1 MGKIFDYDGVPVL
14 HTTSGDLKG
23 YFYDGVYIYKGIP
36 YAYADR
42 FQMPVPSKWN
52 GVKDATN
59 YGFVC
64 PLQNQDTPNG
74 ELMVPHRYWPQD
86 EHCQSLNIWTNKL
99 DPEAK
104 KPVLVWFHGGG
115 YAAGSS
121 IEQVAYDGVSIAKK
135 GDSILVSVNHRLNI
149 LGYLDLSPF
158 GEKYKNSA
166 NAGHA
171 DMVAALQ
178 WVHDNIALFGGDPEN
193 VTIFGQSGGG
203 MKVIDLMQIPSADGL
218 FQKGLV
224 MSGVM
229 EGDPLGAGEKDGTEI
244 VTAMMKELG
253 FDDEKIVLLEDAI
266 RHKADDEKLKKIR
279 RFSNENDPLY
289 IIFTSG
295 STGNPKGVMT
305 SHHSLMCYIE
315 AYTLVMRIDDKDIL
329 GNQSPLDYIAA
340 IRDIYIPLLCGS
352 STVIIPKMCFSS
364 PAKLFDFMNEK
375 KITSVGWSVSAL
387 TVPVSLGAFEH
398 GRPEYLKK
406 VCFSGSVM
414 PGKCLKQWQKNLP
427 DTLFVNQYGPTE
439 ATASCTYHIVTEKA
453 EDDTVLPIGLPYK
466 NYRVF
471 LLNEDGTATKQG
483 AEGEICVSGPILAL
497 GYYNDPE
504 RTAASFIQ
512 NPLNKAYNELIYKT
526 GDIGVMREDGVI
538 EFHGRMDRQIKH
550 LGHRVELDE
559 VELAAGRVDG
569 VNECS
574 VVYNKEKET
583 IWLFYTGM
591 ATVKEIAVELRK
603 YLPGFMVPRKIKNLE
618 EIPRLPN
625 GKIDI
630 NTLKAMSNN

>member
-42 FQMPVPSKWN
+42 FQMPVPSKWD

-203 MKVIDLMQIPSADGL
+203 PKKGDYFYGNPFDAGFREHAHQIPMMIGT
-218 FQKGLV
+218 V
-224 MSGVM
+224 Y
-229 EGDPLGAGEKDGTEI
+229 GEFATFAPAAYDKNKLTAEEI
-244 VTAMMKELG
+244 
-253 FDDEKIVLLEDAI
+253 LEI
-266 RHKADDEKLKKIR
+266 LKKVYGDNAEKVLDA
-279 RFSNENDPLY
+279 F
-289 IIFTSG
+289 
-295 STGNPKGVMT
+295 K
-305 SHHSLMCYIE
+305 E
-315 AYTLVMRIDDKDIL
+315 AYPEKNGVDVLAIDRAMRE
-329 GNQSPLDYIAA
+329 P
-340 IRDIYIPLLCGS
+340 
-352 STVIIPKMCFSS
+352 TVKL
-364 PAKLFDFMNEK
+364 AKLFAKGGGKAYLYNFALEFPFQNGKPAWHCSDIPYFFGNSDLVE
-375 KITSVGWSVSAL
+375 ICGIPDVSDKLESEIFGAL
-387 TVPVSLGAFEH
+387 LAFAKNGTPDHEGLPH
-398 GRPEYLKK
+398 WPE
-406 VCFSGSVM
+406 
-414 PGKCLKQWQKNLP
+414 
-427 DTLFVNQYGPTE
+427 TE
-439 ATASCTYHIVTEKA
+439 AEDADTMVFDKKTEVKHNYDDKVFA
-453 EDDTVLPIGLPYK
+453 EINKVLKPW
-466 NYRVF
+466 
-471 LLNEDGTATKQG
+471 
-483 AEGEICVSGPILAL
+483 
-497 GYYNDPE
+497 
-504 RTAASFIQ
+504 SFMDMMTDNIQ
-512 NPLNKAYNELIYKT
+512 
-526 GDIGVMREDGVI
+526 
-538 EFHGRMDRQIKH
+538 H
-550 LGHRVELDE
+550 
-559 VELAAGRVDG
+559 
-569 VNECS
+569 
-574 VVYNKEKET
+574 
-583 IWLFYTGM
+583 
-591 ATVKEIAVELRK
+591 
-603 YLPGFMVPRKIKNLE
+603 
-618 EIPRLPN
+618 
-625 GKIDI
+625 
-630 NTLKAMSNN
+630 

>member
-42 FQMPVPSKWN
+42 FQMPVPSKWD

-193 VTIFGQSGGG
+193 VTIFGQSGG
-203 MKVIDLMQIPSADGL
+203 P
-218 FQKGLV
+218 
-224 MSGVM
+224 
-229 EGDPLGAGEKDGTEI
+229 
-244 VTAMMKELG
+244 
-253 FDDEKIVLLEDAI
+253 
-266 RHKADDEKLKKIR
+266 
-279 RFSNENDPLY
+279 
-289 IIFTSG
+289 
-295 STGNPKGVMT
+295 
-305 SHHSLMCYIE
+305 
-315 AYTLVMRIDDKDIL
+315 
-329 GNQSPLDYIAA
+329 
-340 IRDIYIPLLCGS
+340 
-352 STVIIPKMCFSS
+352 
-364 PAKLFDFMNEK
+364 
-375 KITSVGWSVSAL
+375 TSVINADEYAGSRR
-387 TVPVSLGAFEH
+387 PV
-398 GRPEYLKK
+398 
-406 VCFSGSVM
+406 
-414 PGKCLKQWQKNLP
+414 
-427 DTLFVNQYGPTE
+427 
-439 ATASCTYHIVTEKA
+439 
-453 EDDTVLPIGLPYK
+453 
-466 NYRVF
+466 
-471 LLNEDGTATKQG
+471 
-483 AEGEICVSGPILAL
+483 
-497 GYYNDPE
+497 PE
-504 RTAASFIQ
+504 R
-512 NPLNKAYNELIYKT
+512 PCHE
-526 GDIGVMREDGVI
+526 RCDGRGSARRRRKRWNRDC
-538 EFHGRMDRQIKH
+538 HGN
-550 LGHRVELDE
+550 DE
-559 VELAAGRVDG
+559 R
-569 VNECS
+569 
-574 VVYNKEKET
+574 T
-583 IWLFYTGM
+583 WL
-591 ATVKEIAVELRK
+591 
-603 YLPGFMVPRKIKNLE
+603 
-618 EIPRLPN
+618 
-625 GKIDI
+625 
-630 NTLKAMSNN
+630 

>member
-178 WVHDNIALFGGDPEN
+178 WVHDNIAAFGGDPEN

-203 MKVIDLMQIPSADGL
+203 MKVWTLMQTPAADGL
-218 FQKGLV
+218 VHKGV
-224 MSGVM
+224 VQSGCIDHFVSGNST
-229 EGDPLGAGEKDGTEI
+229 EQNGKAIVTALLAELKLDDVKTLETIPYAQLAAAYNKVAPEVAKTGAYVGGNPLANDWYLGDPLEVGFTEHAKTIPVMVGTVLGEFSFMPALSEEEKADAALIDSMIEKRYGAEGKKLKEMFAEVYPDKDVSDVLFMDSIFRAPSTDFILKKAQHPESGTYSYMMTYTFPYDGGHIAWHCSEI
-244 VTAMMKELG
+244 PFVFHNTSLVAAYNEPGVT
-253 FDDEKIVLLEDAI
+253 DLLEKQMCDAWLNFA
-266 RHKADDEKLKKIR
+266 RDGKPSSEDLPEWPACTADDEATMIFDKKCEVRHNYDHELVALHKKLAP
-279 RFSNENDPLY
+279 SPWSHNDD
-289 IIFTSG
+289 
-295 STGNPKGVMT
+295 
-305 SHHSLMCYIE
+305 E
-315 AYTLVMRIDDKDIL
+315 EE
-329 GNQSPLDYIAA
+329 Q
-340 IRDIYIPLLCGS
+340 
-352 STVIIPKMCFSS
+352 
-364 PAKLFDFMNEK
+364 
-375 KITSVGWSVSAL
+375 
-387 TVPVSLGAFEH
+387 
-398 GRPEYLKK
+398 
-406 VCFSGSVM
+406 
-414 PGKCLKQWQKNLP
+414 Q
-427 DTLFVNQYGPTE
+427 
-439 ATASCTYHIVTEKA
+439 
-453 EDDTVLPIGLPYK
+453 
-466 NYRVF
+466 
-471 LLNEDGTATKQG
+471 
-483 AEGEICVSGPILAL
+483 
-497 GYYNDPE
+497 
-504 RTAASFIQ
+504 IQ
-512 NPLNKAYNELIYKT
+512 
-526 GDIGVMREDGVI
+526 
-538 EFHGRMDRQIKH
+538 H
-550 LGHRVELDE
+550 
-559 VELAAGRVDG
+559 
-569 VNECS
+569 
-574 VVYNKEKET
+574 
-583 IWLFYTGM
+583 
-591 ATVKEIAVELRK
+591 
-603 YLPGFMVPRKIKNLE
+603 
-618 EIPRLPN
+618 
-625 GKIDI
+625 
-630 NTLKAMSNN
+630 

>member
-42 FQMPVPSKWN
+42 FQMPVPSKWD

-203 MKVIDLMQIPSADGL
+203 PKKGDYFYGNPFDAGFREHAHQIPMMIGT
-218 FQKGLV
+218 V
-224 MSGVM
+224 Y
-229 EGDPLGAGEKDGTEI
+229 GEFATFAPAAYDKNKLTAEEI
-244 VTAMMKELG
+244 
-253 FDDEKIVLLEDAI
+253 LEI
-266 RHKADDEKLKKIR
+266 LKKVYGDNAEKVLDA
-279 RFSNENDPLY
+279 F
-289 IIFTSG
+289 
-295 STGNPKGVMT
+295 K
-305 SHHSLMCYIE
+305 E
-315 AYTLVMRIDDKDIL
+315 AYPEKNGVDVLAIDRAMRE
-329 GNQSPLDYIAA
+329 P
-340 IRDIYIPLLCGS
+340 
-352 STVIIPKMCFSS
+352 TVKL
-364 PAKLFDFMNEK
+364 AKLFAKGGGKAYLYNFALEFPFQHGKPAWHCSDIPYFFGNADLVE
-375 KITSVGWSVSAL
+375 ICGIPDVSDKLESEIFGAL
-387 TVPVSLGAFEH
+387 LAFAKNGTPDH
-398 GRPEYLKK
+398 AGLPHWPE
-406 VCFSGSVM
+406 V
-414 PGKCLKQWQKNLP
+414 
-427 DTLFVNQYGPTE
+427 E
-439 ATASCTYHIVTEKA
+439 A
-453 EDDTVLPIGLPYK
+453 EDADTMVFDRKTEVKHNYDDKVFAEINKVLKPW
-466 NYRVF
+466 
-471 LLNEDGTATKQG
+471 
-483 AEGEICVSGPILAL
+483 
-497 GYYNDPE
+497 
-504 RTAASFIQ
+504 SFMDMMADNIQ
-512 NPLNKAYNELIYKT
+512 
-526 GDIGVMREDGVI
+526 
-538 EFHGRMDRQIKH
+538 H
-550 LGHRVELDE
+550 
-559 VELAAGRVDG
+559 
-569 VNECS
+569 
-574 VVYNKEKET
+574 
-583 IWLFYTGM
+583 
-591 ATVKEIAVELRK
+591 
-603 YLPGFMVPRKIKNLE
+603 
-618 EIPRLPN
+618 
-625 GKIDI
+625 
-630 NTLKAMSNN
+630 